1 MSKML
6 RIHQFG
12 DVSGLRLDE
21 VTVLAPKRGE
31 ARIRVAATGI
41 TGDQLTFIRGSFHPG
56 EPVPPLPATIGYEAA
71 GTVEEVG
78 EGVDR
83 TWIGKKVAPVGPYD
97 FLTYGSVGEEILVP
111 ADRLVEIPEGLS
123 FAQAAGLWIPY
134 LTAYPIVEHLRGQET
149 DEGSREG
156 GYVLITAA
164 TSTVGH
170 AAIQLVRH
178 LGFEPIGTTRSAE
191 KAEALKKLTGI
202 KEVIVTTEENLVERV
217 NAITNGQGDRLVFDP
232 IGGKSITDLA
242 AVAAPGA
249 SIIEYGVIGGMG
261 APLPVP
267 LLIGKGLSIQGFAV
281 NQISDN
287 PVRRTEAV
295 DYILDGVRQG
305 WLSPLV
311 AQTFDLSDF
320 EAAYRQL
327 RKNDKLGR
335 VVLTVSR

>member
-6 RIHQFG
+6 RIHEFG
-12 DVSGLRLDE
+12 DVSGLRLDD
-21 VTVLAPKRGE
+21 VTVPVPRRGE
-31 ARIRVAATGI
+31 AKIRVAATGI
-41 TGDQLTFIRGSFHPG
+41 TGDQLTFIRGAFHPG

-123 FAQAAGLWIPY
+123 FAQAASLWIPY
-134 LTAYPIVEHLRGQET
+134 LTAYPIVEHLRGS
-149 DEGSREG
+149 DRG

-191 KAEALKKLTGI
+191 KAEALRGLTGI

-217 NAITNGQGDRLVFDP
+217 NAITGGQGARLVFDP
-232 IGGKSITDLA
+232 IGGKGITDLA

-249 SIIEYGVIGGMG
+249 TIIEYGVIGGMA

-287 PVRRTEAV
+287 PSRRAEAV
-295 DYILDGVRQG
+295 DYLLDGVRQG

-311 AQTFDLSDF
+311 ARTFDLSDF

-335 VVLTVSR
+335 IVLTVSR

>member
-6 RIHQFG
+6 RIHKFG

-21 VTVLAPKRGE
+21 VTVPAPRRGE
-31 ARIRVAATGI
+31 AKIRVAATGI

-56 EPVPPLPATIGYEAA
+56 EPIPPLPATIGYEAA

-83 TWIGKKVAPVGPYD
+83 AWIGRKVAPVGPYD

-123 FAQAAGLWIPY
+123 SAQAASLWIPY
-134 LTAYPIVEHLRGQET
+134 LTAYPIVEHLRGS
-149 DEGSREG
+149 DKG

-217 NAITNGQGDRLVFDP
+217 DAITGGQGVRLVFDP

-242 AVAAPGA
+242 AMAAPGA
-249 SIIEYGVIGGMG
+249 AIVEYGVIGGME

-267 LLIGKGLSIQGFAV
+267 LLLGKGLSIEGFAV

-287 PVRRTEAV
+287 PARRAEAV
-295 DYILDGVRQG
+295 DYLLDGVRQG

-311 AQTFDLSDF
+311 AQTFDLEDF

-327 RKNDKLGR
+327 QKNDKLGR